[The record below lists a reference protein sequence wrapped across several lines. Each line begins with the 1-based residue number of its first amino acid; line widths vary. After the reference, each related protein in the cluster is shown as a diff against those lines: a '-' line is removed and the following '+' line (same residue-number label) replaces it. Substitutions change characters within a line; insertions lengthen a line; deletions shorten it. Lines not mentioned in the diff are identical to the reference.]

1 MSDKKHRTES
11 FTNEDTIVRR
21 AWIDSALESVRG
33 RLNTAYPDPD
43 PATAGTGVDG
53 EEKDDAEQS
62 AGAAKPHETGTC
74 RRHLYVAWSSP
85 ERRSGT

>member
-1 MSDKKHRTES
+1 MSDKKYRNES

-21 AWIDSALESVRG
+21 AWIESALESVRG
-33 RLNTAYPDPD
+33 RLNIAYPDPD
-43 PATAGTGVDG
+43 AAIAGTGVDG

-62 AGAAKPHETGTC
+62 ALEPGGARSGRP
-74 RRHLYVAWSSP
+74 RLYVAWSSP